1 MATKRAA
8 SSSTINPEQKR
19 RDIEKYSESIFYS
32 ARYSGKLMSATYGL
46 DCSAPGASS
55 LDFSRDGLNASRDSL
70 HSHDWATGA

>member
-32 ARYSGKLMSATYGL
+32 ARYSGECFSWLSGGL
-46 DCSAPGASS
+46 QRAEQASF
-55 LDFSRDGLNASRDSL
+55 DFSAGRRVV
-70 HSHDWATGA
+70 